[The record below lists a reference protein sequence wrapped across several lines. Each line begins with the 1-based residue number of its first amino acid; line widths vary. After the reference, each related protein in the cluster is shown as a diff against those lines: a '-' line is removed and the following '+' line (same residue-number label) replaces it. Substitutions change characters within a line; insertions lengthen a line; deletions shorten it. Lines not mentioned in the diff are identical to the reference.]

1 MPSLA
6 ESLRYRLT
14 EPDRRR
20 TVRLIKPSAQMKL
33 AAYLLIISFGFAVI
47 AAFNSWSAYGRLL
60 EAGLESAPAA
70 LRQDIAE
77 QTQNYLHSSLALLAG
92 YVVVVLAFSVGFL
105 HRLLG
110 PTVALERCL
119 RALRNGDYSARMTL
133 RDDDWTFAEVAV
145 QLNDLAAQI
154 EKSAGS
160 RAP

>member
-1 MPSLA
+1 MSSVA
-6 ESLRYRLT
+6 QTLRNRLT

-20 TVRLIKPSAQMKL
+20 TVRLIDPSAQLKL
-33 AAYLLIISFGFAVI
+33 AAYLLLISFGFTLI
-47 AAFNSWSAYGRLL
+47 EGFNSWSAYGRLL
-60 EAGLESAPAA
+60 EAGLESAPTD

-77 QTQNYLHSSLALLAG
+77 QTRSYLYSSLALLAG
-92 YVVVVLAFSVGFL
+92 YVFVVLAFSIGYL

-119 RALRNGDYSARMTL
+119 RALRNGNHSARVTL
-133 RDDDWTFAEVAV
+133 REDDRLFADMAK
-145 QLNDLAAQI
+145 QINDLAAHI